1 MDRLQMNIGQAARAS
16 GVSAKMIRHYEETGL
31 IPRARRSAAGYR
43 TYGESDLHILRFVC
57 QARRLGFSTAQIAD
71 LLSLWRN
78 QRRSSARVKALAQAQ
93 IATLNERIRELEAM
107 KSVLAELAAH
117 CHGDERPDC
126 PILDALAAETLAP

>member
-1 MDRLQMNIGQAARAS
+1 MNIGQAARAS

-43 TYGESDLHILRFVC
+43 TYGEADLHILRFVR

-78 QRRSSARVKALAQAQ
+78 QRRSSARVKALAQAH
-93 IATLNERIRELEAM
+93 IATLDERIRELEAM

-117 CHGDERPDC
+117 CHGDDRPDC
-126 PILDALAAETLAP
+126 PILDALATRNLAT